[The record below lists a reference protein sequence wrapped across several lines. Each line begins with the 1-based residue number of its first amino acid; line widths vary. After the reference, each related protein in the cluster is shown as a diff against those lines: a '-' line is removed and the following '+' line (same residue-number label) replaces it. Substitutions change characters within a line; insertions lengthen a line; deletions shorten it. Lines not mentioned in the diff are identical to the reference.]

1 MALLDSPKTLERTVS
16 KLLARSW
23 VDESFAR
30 RFFSEPAA
38 ILQEAGINVG
48 EFADVKVVQN
58 LTGELTLQ
66 LTSADGGAV
75 SYEIPLPAK
84 PADLTD
90 ELLNKFMGD
99 GLVPGL
105 CQASRASTG

>member
-1 MALLDSPKTLERTVS
+1 MVLLDSPKTLERTVS

-30 RFFSEPAA
+30 RFLSETAA
-38 ILQEAGINVG
+38 ILKEAGIDIK
-48 EFADVKVVQN
+48 EFEAVKVVQSV
-58 LTGELTLQ
+58 TGETTLQ
-66 LTSADGGAV
+66 LTGAEEGAV

-90 ELLNKFMGD
+90 ELLDNFISEN
-99 GLVPGL
+99 L
-105 CQASRASTG
+105 ASGVCRGSST